1 MSLRMSGSPKPLQWK
16 EWHLPCILEPPPEC
30 RGNGCLGKQYIGA
43 QFIRRE
49 IELHM
54 VMLIGIVTMS
64 SLVWVLTVC
73 LARESDAERRR
84 TSTPSAK
91 DFSPSLTVIR
101 ENLKLAA

>member
-1 MSLRMSGSPKPLQWK
+1 M
-16 EWHLPCILEPPPEC
+16 
-30 RGNGCLGKQYIGA
+30 GA

-54 VMLIGIVTMS
+54 VTLIGIVTMS
-64 SLVWVLTVC
+64 SLVWVLTSC

-84 TSTPSAK
+84 TSTSSAK
-91 DFSPSLTVIR
+91 GFSPSFTVSR

>member
-1 MSLRMSGSPKPLQWK
+1 
-16 EWHLPCILEPPPEC
+16 
-30 RGNGCLGKQYIGA
+30 
-43 QFIRRE
+43 
-49 IELHM
+49 M